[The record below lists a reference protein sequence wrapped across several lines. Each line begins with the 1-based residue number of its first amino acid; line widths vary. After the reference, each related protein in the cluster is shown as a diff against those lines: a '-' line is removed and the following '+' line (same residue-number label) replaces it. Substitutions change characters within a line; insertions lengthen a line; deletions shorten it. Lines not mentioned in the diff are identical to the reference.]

1 LLQLPFS
8 RIPGWSPF
16 LTDEEEISASDLH
29 SSAPWPD
36 A

>member
-1 LLQLPFS
+1 MKRDS
-8 RIPGWSPF
+8 DDWSPF

-36 A
+36 G